1 MEPIRKTL
9 LAICVLL
16 LLIGIGTEGFMY
28 LEGLSQLD
36 AFYLTVV
43 TFTTVGELTNN
54 NIPTTGFN

>member
-36 AFYLTVV
+36 TFYLTVV
-43 TFTTVGELTNN
+43 TFTTVE
-54 NIPTTGFN
+54 II